1 MFQRRML
8 IVASRLQN
16 ANLHAPRLFSLS
28 KKQQEEGQQDGQV
41 GSTTATIGQS
51 GGITER
57 ANKLGL
63 RQTNAATSATIDF
76 DTIAINLKNKS
87 IKHKQSCINKIR
99 RNFIYIAFLLYLLV
113 GTLFYMYDK
122 GNEVHGILAYY
133 QAITIGF
140 SVGLGTKDPDFM

>member
-28 KKQQEEGQQDGQV
+28 KKQQEEEGQPTQQQQD

-57 ANKLGL
+57 INKLGA
-63 RQTNAATSATIDF
+63 RTNVVDF

-113 GTLFYMYDK
+113 GTLFYMFDR